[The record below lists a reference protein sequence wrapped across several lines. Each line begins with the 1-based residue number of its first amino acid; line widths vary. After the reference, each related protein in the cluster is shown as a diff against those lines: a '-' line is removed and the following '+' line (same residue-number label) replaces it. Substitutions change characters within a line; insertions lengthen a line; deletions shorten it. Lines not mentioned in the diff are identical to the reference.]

1 MFNSLSLI
9 RSERSLATMLAERD
23 GIIDSLVNQLEQV
36 SAENERLKKEL
47 QEPKE
52 GSKCPNPK
60 QP

>member
-23 GIIDSLVNQLEQV
+23 GLIESLVNQLEQV
-36 SAENERLKKEL
+36 SAENAKLKKES
-47 QEPKE
+47 QERME
-52 GSKCPNPK
+52 AAKCPREE